1 MPSFYESWKLT
12 TQQYRWLSFMLRRI
26 SSGILIP
33 GKACTRPSSPQGQ
46 LPYRVLRSSPRGKP
60 NGSERWQ
67 QNLVSTSKNNLVW
80 ECFSFPCYVMKTHTY
95 SEYKSVA
102 KTPVAAKTL
111 LLQKALPVCPD
122 SLSREK
128 QQCGAGRPQRSSD
141 PHTRLRWE
149 TKHMLSELD
158 CSRGFRTQGSV
169 LWPQRLSRA
178 LSLSEGCRNCPGPCE
193 GVRLILFSR
202 HSLIQMR

>member
-1 MPSFYESWKLT
+1 MPSFYESLKLT
-12 TQQYRWLSFMLRRI
+12 SQQYRWLSFILRRI

-33 GKACTRPSSPQGQ
+33 GKACTPRPSQGQ
-46 LPYRVLRSSPRGKP
+46 LPYRELRSSLWGKP

-80 ECFSFPCYVMKTHTY
+80 DCFSFPCYVMKAHTY

-102 KTPVAAKTL
+102 KTPLAAKTL

-122 SLSREK
+122 SLSREQ

-141 PHTRLRWE
+141 PHNVSE
-149 TKHMLSELD
+149 TEHMLSELD
-158 CSRGFRTQGSV
+158 CSQGVRTQRSI
-169 LWPQRLSRA
+169 LWPQRLSRV
-178 LSLSEGCRNCPGPCE
+178 LSLSEGCRNGPGPCQ

-202 HSLIQMR
+202 HSLIQIR